1 MSAIVL
7 GGQSFAVTAA
17 PITFTQGDDDARA
30 VSGAMRRT
38 RLYGRRREWRLVT
51 SFLTQA
57 EVAALETALDTAAP
71 LTLDLTSWGA
81 GTATVLVSLE
91 SKVPTPSGA
100 GILWTLTLRAAEA

>member
-17 PITFTQGDDDARA
+17 PVTFAQGDDDARA
-30 VSGAMRRT
+30 LSGAMRRT

-57 EVAALETALDTAAP
+57 EMSAIETALDTAAP
-71 LTLDLTSWGA
+71 LTLDLSSWGA

-91 SKVPTPSGA
+91 SRTPTPAGG
-100 GILWTLTLRAAEA
+100 GILYTLTLRAAEA